1 MLKFLFNILEMIV
14 GKKNHKLT
22 LKLDFTW
29 TKLIHHCSTKLNKIK
44 INSNQWK
51 WSYMLDNL
59 PKKAKLLQI
68 IFNLEKMFRENQD
81 NVHDRQFM
89 YQQEE
94 NVVYYQALKVK
105 KTKFFWQFITNILPP
120 ELCISFPFLRFHTYY
135 IIRKEISLR

>member
-1 MLKFLFNILEMIV
+1 
-14 GKKNHKLT
+14 
-22 LKLDFTW
+22 
-29 TKLIHHCSTKLNKIK
+29 
-44 INSNQWK
+44 
-51 WSYMLDNL
+51 MLDNL

-105 KTKFFWQFITNILPP
+105 KTKFF
-120 ELCISFPFLRFHTYY
+120 
-135 IIRKEISLR
+135 